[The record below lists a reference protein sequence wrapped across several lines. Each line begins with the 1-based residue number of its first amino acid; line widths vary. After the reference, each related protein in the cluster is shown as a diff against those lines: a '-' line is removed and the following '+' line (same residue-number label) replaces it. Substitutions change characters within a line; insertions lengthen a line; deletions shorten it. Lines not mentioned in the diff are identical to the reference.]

1 MELNWYMYSSLT
13 IVSIML
19 AKYFVALF
27 TTVQMFIPLFAD
39 SYSIFRHRHLFL
51 LKPYILRQMGSEMN
65 PANFRQKII
74 LKLNCIVRF
83 SLILEQEWITHRVLI
98 LKLLLLLSADFCFLG
113 TNEWHLR
120 TGNSFQCR
128 VGLKY

>member
-1 MELNWYMYSSLT
+1 MYSSLT

-27 TTVQMFIPLFAD
+27 TTVQIFIPLFAD

-51 LKPYILRQMGSEMN
+51 LKPYVLRQMGSEMN

-83 SLILEQEWITHRVLI
+83 SLILQQE
-98 LKLLLLLSADFCFLG
+98 
-113 TNEWHLR
+113 
-120 TGNSFQCR
+120 
-128 VGLKY
+128 